1 MKPSIARRPARW
13 KLAAVACGCALLA
26 AACGS
31 SGGPSGG
38 TSSGVSSSAASAAP
52 ATTPPDAVLCDDA
65 AALRASLDKLTQVK
79 VGTGTAS
86 QIRADLNDVEANLT
100 ALVNHARGHWQAQ
113 TSALQSTLTT
123 LKTAVGGLAS
133 NPSAST
139 VSGVATAL
147 GGVNTAA
154 RNLLAAV
161 NTSCPSASPS
171 PST

>member
-1 MKPSIARRPARW
+1 MNPSIVRRPARW
-13 KLAAVACGCALLA
+13 KLAVAAFGFALLA

-31 SGGPSGG
+31 SGTPSGG
-38 TSSGVSSSAASAAP
+38 TSSGVSSSAAP
-52 ATTPPDAVLCDDA
+52 ATTPPNAVLCDDA
-65 AALRASLDKLTQVK
+65 TALRASLDKLTQVK

-86 QIRADLNDVEANLT
+86 QIRADLNEVQANLT
-100 ALVNHARGHWQAQ
+100 ALVNHARGQWQAQ

-123 LKTAVGGLAS
+123 LKTAVSSLAS

-161 NTSCPSASPS
+161 DTSCPSASPS